1 MDHYETLGV
10 TNTATQDEIKKAYRK
25 LATKHHPD
33 KGGDTATFQK
43 IAQAYDIVG
52 DQSKR
57 AQYDAQSRGGS
68 GEFDP
73 FAHAAAMGREWQDV
87 SSMFGHP
94 FEHLFRGATRQARRN
109 RDLNIRCTVSFKQ
122 SYTGCDLEAS
132 FKLPSGK
139 QQNIIIKVPPGVQS
153 GQVVRYASMGDD
165 SAPNLPRGDLNV
177 TIMVEVD
184 QKYARRNNDLV
195 TFLDINPVEAMVG
208 CTKIVET
215 PDGKKIRF
223 NLNPGVNPGTE
234 YVSQGYGF
242 RGLDGRHGDLVINT
256 NVTIP
261 AVTDQLLKSE
271 LDILYA
277 KIINASQRDTE

>member
-1 MDHYETLGV
+1 MDHYQTLGV

-52 DQSKR
+52 DPSKR
-57 AQYDAQSRGGS
+57 AQYDAQGRGG

-73 FAHAAAMGREWQDV
+73 FAHAAAMGQEWQDV

-94 FEHLFRGATRQARRN
+94 FEHFFRGATRQARRN
-109 RDLNIRCTVSFKQ
+109 RDLNIRCTVSFRQ

-153 GQVVRYASMGDD
+153 GQVVRYANMGDD
-165 SAPNLPRGDLNV
+165 TAPNLPRGDLNV
-177 TIMVEVD
+177 SIMVEVD
-184 QKYARRNNDLV
+184 QRYARRNNDLI
-195 TFLDINPVEAMVG
+195 TFLNINPVEAMVG

-223 NLNPGVNPGTE
+223 NLSPGVSPGTE

-242 RGLDGRHGDLVINT
+242 RGLDGRNGDLIINT

-261 AVTDQLLKSE
+261 AVTDQLLKDE

-277 KIINASQRDTE
+277 KIINTSQRDTE